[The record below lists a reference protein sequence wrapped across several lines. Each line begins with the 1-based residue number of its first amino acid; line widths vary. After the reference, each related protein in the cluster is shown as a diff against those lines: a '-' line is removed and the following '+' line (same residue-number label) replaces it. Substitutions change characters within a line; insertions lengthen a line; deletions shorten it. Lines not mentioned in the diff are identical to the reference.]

1 MIITLELM
9 KKNNML
15 KIESGIDYKNHY
27 DNTSDMAV
35 ANLAKN
41 GLIASEEQAERI
53 LAFMYNIAE
62 ITVDQSLDANKIKA

>member
-1 MIITLELM
+1 M
-9 KKNNML
+9 KKNNMV

-41 GLIASEEQAERI
+41 GLIASEKQAERI

-62 ITVDQSLDANKIKA
+62 ITVGQSLDANKIKA